1 MNRTEKGGIVD
12 GLTGRFSRTGTIYVT
27 DFTGLQVKNMT
38 ELRRRLRAAGGEY
51 VVVKNTLALRAL
63 QAATKGGLDDVLHGP
78 TGLVFVEADP
88 VATAKILADFQKEFE
103 RPAVKAGL
111 VDGRRVSPEEVKRLA
126 SLPSRDQ
133 LLGQLAGAFQAPL
146 AGFVGALNGL
156 LYQLVGALEA
166 LQAQRSDAAKPN
178 S

>member
-27 DFTGLQVKNMT
+27 DFTGLRVKNMT

-63 QAATKGGLDDVLHGP
+63 QAVSKGGLDDVLHGP

-111 VDGRRVSPEEVKRLA
+111 VDGRRVTPDEVKRLA
-126 SLPSRDQ
+126 TLPSRDQ
-133 LLGQLAGAFQAPL
+133 LLGQLAGTLQAPL

-156 LYQLVGALEA
+156 LYQLAGALEA
-166 LQAQRSDAAKPN
+166 LKTQREGAAQPN
-178 S
+178 T